1 MDSAGWTA
9 LMLRGTEW
17 AATSKGTLPLPEE
30 LRASK

>member
-17 AATSKGTLPLPEE
+17 AATSKVTLPLPEE